1 MAGNMTANTGMT
13 LRNTAEPIS
22 GENRVEELFHAALAQ
37 TSDVTAFLERQCGD
51 DRPLFQSVL
60 SLLQAAGEH
69 NQILDQPIS
78 IGSSIRQQIDK
89 SDRPELQLCCGDVL
103 HNYQLINR
111 LGKGGMGTVFLAQ
124 ELSPIQREVAIKLTN
139 HQVDDDSTKRRLANE
154 RQTLAA
160 LNHPRIPTIFN
171 AGETPDGHSY
181 LVLEYIAGTPIVR
194 HCRQH
199 GATLSQRLELFAR
212 LCETVAYVH
221 QQGIIHRDLKSAN
234 VLVNTHGPTA
244 EPFLVDFG
252 IAKHL
257 TAGQP
262 ITQPGDLCSTDTQH
276 GDLLGTPGCM
286 APEQYLP
293 GLPAV
298 DHRSDIYSLGLLLYR
313 LLADE
318 SPFPTSSV
326 NREDQLATLRSPAS
340 PKSRNTSSMTWPAL
354 LDDVALR
361 CIQLQPEDRYATV
374 SDLQQ
379 DIECVR
385 TSISPST
392 NTSFNTSTDTFASPP
407 QRNVTATATAT
418 AATSPCPSRQAN
430 VRAQIPS
437 TQRPAGRSRGRSV
450 QRSSL
455 TLILSAFIIGLFSP
469 ALNSLQSVTQTRP
482 ANVPA
487 TATAPASMVVSLPSS
502 TNPDAP
508 TQTVE
513 VDGKTFGQIAAILDE
528 QGLLPTIPA
537 RLVVTA
543 EDDDVGLTIAH
554 HQQSEN
560 LPVTANTRSP
570 ATPGEKQSG

>member
-1 MAGNMTANTGMT
+1 MAGDVTGNMTGSITGNASVT
-13 LRNTAEPIS
+13 SRNTAEQIAADD
-22 GENRVEELFHAALAQ
+22 RTEELFHAALAQ
-37 TSDVTAFLERQCGD
+37 TSDVTAFLQQQCGD
-51 DRPLFQSVL
+51 DRQLFQSVY
-60 SLLQAAGEH
+60 SLIQAADGH
-69 NQILDQPIS
+69 NRILDQPIS

-89 SDRPELQLCCGDVL
+89 TDRPELQLTSGDVL

-171 AGETPDGHSY
+171 AGMTPDGHTY

-194 HCRQH
+194 YCRQH
-199 GATLSQRLELFAR
+199 RATLSQRLDLFAR
-212 LCETVAYVH
+212 LCDTVAYVH
-221 QQGIIHRDLKSAN
+221 QQGILHRDLKSAN

-257 TAGQP
+257 AAGQT
-262 ITQPGDLCSTDTQH
+262 ISQPTDLSSTETQH

-293 GLPAV
+293 GLPAA
-298 DHRSDIYSLGLLLYR
+298 DQRSDIYSLGLLLYR
-313 LLADE
+313 LLADQ
-318 SPFPTSSV
+318 SPFPTSSI
-326 NREDQLATLRSPAS
+326 NRDDQLATLRSPAS
-340 PKSRNTSSMTWPAL
+340 PTSRNKSSLTWPAR

-361 CIQLQPEDRYATV
+361 CIQLQPADRYATV
-374 SDLQQ
+374 SDLKH
-379 DIECVR
+379 DIESVR
-385 TSISPST
+385 TSISTAVGPNAVAAHQPQQTIST
-392 NTSFNTSTDTFASPP
+392 P
-407 QRNVTATATAT
+407 TATT
-418 AATSPCPSRQAN
+418 R
-430 VRAQIPS
+430 RAKVT
-437 TQRPAGRSRGRSV
+437 TQTNSAEGPARLSRGGSV
-450 QRSSL
+450 RRSSL

-469 ALNSLQSVTQTRP
+469 ALNSLQSVTQTP
-482 ANVPA
+482 AASLPS
-487 TATAPASMVVSLPSS
+487 TAAAPASMVVSLPSS
-502 TNPDAP
+502 PADSNAP
-508 TQTVE
+508 MRTVE

-528 QGLLPTIPA
+528 QGLLPSIPA

-554 HQQSEN
+554 HQQAEN
-560 LPVTANTRSP
+560 LPVTANTRSST
-570 ATPGEKQSG
+570 TPGEKQSG